1 MGKNHR
7 NERHFSF
14 IFFHF
19 PCLLIYG
26 IKKINKAIKK
36 VEKNYD
42 FVYYIDNI
50 KNKQSDEIF

>member
-1 MGKNHR
+1 MKDI
-7 NERHFSF
+7 FLSF
-14 IFFHF
+14 FFHF